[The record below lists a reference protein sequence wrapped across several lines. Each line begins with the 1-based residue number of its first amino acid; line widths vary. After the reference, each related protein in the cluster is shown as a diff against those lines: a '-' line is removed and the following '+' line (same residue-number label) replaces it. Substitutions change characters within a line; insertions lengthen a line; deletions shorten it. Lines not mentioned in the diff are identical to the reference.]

1 MEEFYLCKCCMCDE
15 IYIDNNPQVG
25 AVKHPLANL
34 LTDLPSEL
42 EWDKDESAWFC
53 PHCHTD
59 AYLMDL

>member
-1 MEEFYLCKCCMCDE
+1 MCDE